1 MISFISLML
10 LVYSWITLLPLILM
24 VFRELSVMTKKHT
37 RNCSNCTILD
47 SWVFD
52 YFILA
57 NELFPNVLQRIK
69 TFELVNNDNLCGR
82 LLSSL
87 ESLITF
93 DERFN
98 VTSVPVSFPDFDLLS
113 CELDNFTFKMLH
125 WVNLYWYHVKK
136 NKSTVL

>member
-1 MISFISLML
+1 
-10 LVYSWITLLPLILM
+10 M

-37 RNCSNCTILD
+37 RNRSNWTILD

-113 CELDNFTFKMLH
+113 CE
-125 WVNLYWYHVKK
+125 
-136 NKSTVL
+136 